1 MNEDQD
7 GRQHH
12 DESSPETR
20 AVSGNPD
27 MPPQQPDHTEEN
39 DRKLL
44 KPDADEADVSGKP
57 ARDGEGGSDQPG
69 TTLPGY
75 G

>member
-7 GRQHH
+7 QRQQNS
-12 DESSPETR
+12 DLSPEVR

-27 MPPQQPDHTEEN
+27 VPPRQPDHDPEKDRELLRPDEDEE
-39 DRKLL
+39 
-44 KPDADEADVSGKP
+44 AVSGKP